1 MHFTSLHALIK
12 AVTSV
17 GHTKEGSYLHT
28 HAKTHISTHVHS
40 HTHLWQHNNWAY
52 ISWIWVT
59 GTQSVH
65 ILWCVIRL
73 LDFLECNAIQ
83 EGNFRLAKSYQE
95 NNLALVNG
103 YYRFAQDSGW
113 DTVFTLHLNLPK
125 CLYCFIVFNLYSLWN
140 ANKCYSLLFYPSLP
154 SSSVISN
161 ILTCNIKVL
170 IIQTHMLTHTY
181 TI

>member
-1 MHFTSLHALIK
+1 MYT
-12 AVTSV
+12 
-17 GHTKEGSYLHT
+17 HT
-28 HAKTHISTHVHS
+28 HTHTHTHS

-73 LDFLECNAIQ
+73 LDFLECSAIQ
-83 EGNFRLAKSYQE
+83 EGNIRLAKSYQE
-95 NNLALVNG
+95 NNLASVNG
-103 YYRFAQDSGW
+103 YYRFAQDSGC
-113 DTVFTLHLNLPK
+113 DTIFTLYLNLPK
-125 CLYCFIVFNLYSLWN
+125 CLCCFIVFNLYSLRN

-154 SSSVISN
+154 SARVIIS
-161 ILTCNIKVL
+161 ILTCAIKVL
-170 IIQTHMLTHTY
+170 IIHIHTHTY